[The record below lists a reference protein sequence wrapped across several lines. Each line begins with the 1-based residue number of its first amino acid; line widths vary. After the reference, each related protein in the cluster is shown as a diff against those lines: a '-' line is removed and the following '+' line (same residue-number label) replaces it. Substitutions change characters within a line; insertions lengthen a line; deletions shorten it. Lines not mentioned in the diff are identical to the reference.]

1 MKSGFIEYFDF
12 IRLPTTISKYI
23 SQHILA
29 IPRFYDKDLIDIFI
43 SQKPNGAEYNQL
55 LLISENQL
63 IFILNILNNP
73 EFHIV
78 PLTKAITYLKIIPN
92 NKYNF
97 EDSVEEAMLSVS
109 ISIAGGEL
117 YLEPLIARGNNC
129 DKLLEITKKYLIPN
143 VVDMID

>member
-55 LLISENQL
+55 LLISENHL

-78 PLTKAITYLKIIPN
+78 PLTKAITYLKIIPT
-92 NKYNF
+92 KYNF
-97 EDSVEEAMLSVS
+97 EDPGDEAMLSVS

-117 YLEPLIARGNNC
+117 YLEPLVARGNNC
-129 DKLLEITKKYLIPN
+129 DKLMEVTKKYLIPN
-143 VVDMID
+143 VVDMAD